1 MKKLTKLGVD
11 RQAMRSAVKHLLEIA
26 NQASADA
33 QTKFGRNVVDPF
45 SMLFEI
51 AGFGM
56 SYREWELAETQRQ
69 AQKTLQNHV
78 GELHQK
84 LLGAIPGWS
93 DLSTGSIIDVV
104 NPEKR
109 IIAEVKNKYNT
120 IKGSDQVKLYDQLYS
135 LVKDKGQQYR
145 GYTAYYVK
153 IIPRKAV
160 RFDKPFTPSDS
171 KNSGKRQA
179 DEQIREIDGY
189 SFYELATGRADALT
203 LIHDDLIDITGELL
217 VRSGRELSATD
228 KQRIAHFFK
237 KAFSPKL
244 PSA

>member
-1 MKKLTKLGVD
+1 MKKLTKSGVD
-11 RQAMRSAVKHLLEIA
+11 PKAMRLAVQHLLGIA

-33 QTKFGRNVVDPF
+33 KTKFGRNVVDPF
-45 SMLFEI
+45 SMLFEM
-51 AGFGM
+51 AGFDM

-84 LLGAIPGWS
+84 LIGAIPGWS

-104 NPEKR
+104 NLEKR
-109 IIAEVKNKYNT
+109 VIAEVKNKYNT

-153 IIPRKAV
+153 IIPRKAA

-179 DEQIREIDGY
+179 DEQVREIDGY
-189 SFYELATGRADALT
+189 SFYELATGRTSALA
-203 LIHDDLIDITGELL
+203 LLHEDLIEVTGELL
-217 VRSGRELSATD
+217 MQSGRELSATD
-228 KQRIAHFFK
+228 KQHIAHFFK
-237 KAFSPKL
+237 KAFFPKL
-244 PSA
+244 PSS